1 MSKRFIRFALLYVRV
16 FIILRAS
23 IFLSFFIMF
32 SKSESSKVVSHGALS
47 AVTPILLCVLI
58 VLNALGL
65 YLLMGNSLS
74 LPNSISVEPAGIKKA
89 ILELEYAKVGGKTN
103 YELVTKAT
111 QLQMQDQIPQI
122 EQYLKTH
129 GGNTAAVQPGQVA
142 QPTQPANTT
151 LAQDEIAKILS
162 SAAIEGNKSADIVAI
177 EYSDMECPFC
187 IKQYHDTK
195 LQESLKEKYGDTVA
209 FAFKNNRGVNH
220 PGTEAKALGALCA
233 KTIGGDKAYT
243 AFYHAVMDGSTQGS
257 VYSVSKLV
265 DIAKN
270 IKIDVKKWQT
280 CTDTKATLSQF
291 EAETNEALKY
301 NMGGTPGTLLLNVK
315 TGKYAT
321 VEGAYPMSEFT
332 QKIDS
337 IK

>member
-1 MSKRFIRFALLYVRV
+1 
-16 FIILRAS
+16 
-23 IFLSFFIMF
+23 MF
-32 SKSESSKVVSHGALS
+32 SKSEPCKTESCTTASCL
-47 AVTPILLCVLI
+47 TPILLSILI

-65 YLLMGNSLS
+65 YLLMGNSFS
-74 LPNSISVEPAGIKKA
+74 LPSSISVEPAGIKKA
-89 ILELEYAKVGGKTN
+89 ILELEYAKVGGKMN
-103 YELVTKAT
+103 YELVSKAT
-111 QLQMQDQIPQI
+111 LLQMQDQIPQI
-122 EQYLKTH
+122 EQYLKTK
-129 GGNTAAVQPGQVA
+129 GGNTQAAQPGQ
-142 QPTQPANTT
+142 PTPTATT
-151 LAQDEIAKILS
+151 VLSQDEIAKILS
-162 SAAIEGNKSADIVAI
+162 SAALEGNKSADIVAI

-195 LQESLKEKYGDTVA
+195 LQSSLKDKYGDTVA

-243 AFYHAVMDGSTQGS
+243 AFYHAIMDGSTQGS

-280 CTDTKATLSQF
+280 CADTKATLSQF
-291 EAETNEALKY
+291 EAETNEAQKY
-301 NMGGTPGTLLLNVK
+301 NMGGTPGTLLINVK
-315 TGKYAT
+315 TGKYTT
-321 VEGAYPMSEFT
+321 VEGAYPMSEFV